1 MERIGLPVASGD
13 PQVRVRITRQPAIS
27 YGLDRDSLLVGRIYN
42 LDSSVASV
50 LMLDG
55 CAELFDALP
64 EEEKREHTDQLT
76 RHGWSA
82 ADRARK
88 KWTILP
94 GDPSS

>member
-1 MERIGLPVASGD
+1 MRVGRITAL
-13 PQVRVRITRQPAIS
+13 RVRIIRRPVTT
-27 YGLDRDSLLVGRIYN
+27 YGIDGDLLLVGRVYN
-42 LDSSVASV
+42 LEASLASA

-64 EEEKREHTDQLT
+64 ESDKREHTDQLI

-88 KWTILP
+88 RWAVK
-94 GDPSS
+94 PSEPS